1 MESCGAEKEF
11 GVLVDA
17 GERGSAR
24 CPCCKR
30 VLVSWVWGQSQ
41 ARSRGAQ
48 GQDERQRAQT
58 EAQEVPSEHWEAPVG
73 CAGCPER
80 SWSLHPQRYPKA
92 ACETCSGRPCLSG
105 GLDQVT
111 PRGPCHPQPLGDCDS
126 PQSWAAFA
134 LLPLAWA
141 HPTPAPGAA
150 SQTGVILW
158 LLGTEILPPSHC
170 WSCSLTAQVTLAAR
184 AEHRRR
190 LCHGPGLAVGSAKG
204 PRGCWQPRNAPL
216 NAWAQEE

>member
-126 PQSWAAFA
+126 PQSWAAFT

-150 SQTGVILW
+150 SQTSSGFSGRRSSLPATAGAAVS
-158 LLGTEILPPSHC
+158 LLRSH
-170 WSCSLTAQVTLAAR
+170 WQ
-184 AEHRRR
+184 
-190 LCHGPGLAVGSAKG
+190 
-204 PRGCWQPRNAPL
+204 RGQSIAGGFAMGQDL
-216 NAWAQEE
+216 L